1 MADSSGRRNTGG
13 GCCDGRSAAL
23 GSGPA
28 GEAEVA
34 GAAGGGA
41 ARGSAAVL
49 GVHRGG
55 SVERGR
61 GDGGGGVAAGRLP
74 LVPCGGRHA
83 TVASVAVVE
92 AALGA
97 VPVVRRAG
105 GDRALAGAGP
115 RAAGGGPPPEA
126 GAVDDLARA
135 TAQRRDARWRPGVP
149 GDHRPVARGAV
160 GPPPQAGE
168 ARDERRA
175 TGLRTGAVGGPC
187 RRPRRGYAP
196 GAGRALEGATARAAA
211 EPTMGYGVEPAADRR
226 APAARLPGRRGAAG

>member
-28 GEAEVA
+28 WEAEVA

-49 GVHRGG
+49 GFHRGG

-74 LVPCGGRHA
+74 LVPCAGRHA

-135 TAQRRDARWRPGVP
+135 TAQRRDARWRPGVSRHH
-149 GDHRPVARGAV
+149 GPVAR
-160 GPPPQAGE
+160 
-168 ARDERRA
+168 R
-175 TGLRTGAVGGPC
+175 
-187 RRPRRGYAP
+187 
-196 GAGRALEGATARAAA
+196 AGRAASE
-211 EPTMGYGVEPAADRR
+211 
-226 APAARLPGRRGAAG
+226 AG